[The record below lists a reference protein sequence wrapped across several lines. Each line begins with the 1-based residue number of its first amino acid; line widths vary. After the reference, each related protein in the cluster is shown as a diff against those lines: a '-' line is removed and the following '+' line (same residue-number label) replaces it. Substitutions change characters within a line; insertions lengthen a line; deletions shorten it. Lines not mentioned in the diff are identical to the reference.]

1 MSVYCYR
8 CGQRLAN
15 GARHCPGCG
24 AAIFYDETGLR
35 EDYVRR
41 SASASPSMDDNAA
54 QAYSEHKTYEGTS
67 GIGYDDGAGSSYEGS
82 SYGGTSY
89 AGASSGES
97 AGSGGGYG
105 GSAYNGASYNGSSY
119 SGSAYNGASYS
130 PYGDPRQRAAYTAP
144 AASRRDGTARSAMV
158 CGIVGLVFAMIFP
171 FVGLP
176 LSIAAIVMGALGLK
190 SELRRGMAVAGLVT
204 GIIGFVLN
212 ALILAAAIYYV
223 LNPDLL
229 ERLLEQANSLSGLR
243 R

>member
-24 AAIFYDETGLR
+24 TAIFYDETGLR

-67 GIGYDDGAGSSYEGS
+67 GIGYDDTAGSSYS
-82 SYGGTSY
+82 GTSY
-89 AGASSGES
+89 AGGPFGETP
-97 AGSGGGYG
+97 GSGGYG

-119 SGSAYNGASYS
+119 GGSSYNGASYS

-144 AASRRDGTARSAMV
+144 AASKRDGTARSAMV

-176 LSIAAIVMGALGLK
+176 LSIAAIVMGAMGLK

-229 ERLLEQANSLSGLR
+229 EQLLEQANALSGLR